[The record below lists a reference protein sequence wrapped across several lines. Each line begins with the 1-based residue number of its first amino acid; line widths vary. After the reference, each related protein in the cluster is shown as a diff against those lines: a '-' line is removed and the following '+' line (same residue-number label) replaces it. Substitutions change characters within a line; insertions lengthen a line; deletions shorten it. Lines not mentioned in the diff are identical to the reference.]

1 MEKINSHN
9 FNCGLCN
16 YKTTRKSSYQKHIL
30 SIKHILNSK
39 NLNIQ
44 SEPDM
49 QKKYKCN
56 TCNRFYSHRQSMYK
70 HSKRCTNLISN
81 NNNNNNYN
89 ESYLNEINKDNEKI
103 ISISSCSSEKQKDEY
118 KELIKVLV
126 EQNTNL
132 QSLIKDMIPKIGN
145 NNNTIINNNKIN
157 MTLFLEQQCKD
168 APNMKDF
175 IDGLQIQVGDLL
187 HTKDKGIVNGITHI
201 FLNGLKQL
209 DIYQR
214 PIHCTDIK
222 RQTLYIKDDNGWAHG
237 EEGRK
242 IFSNAIQEV
251 QAKHTKTI
259 PEWEKQNPDW
269 GNNDNLTEDYMK
281 IVKFSTQFIDSN
293 SNDENKIIKAIARE
307 VVLDKKQLQ
316 LEDF

>member
-1 MEKINSHN
+1 MEKV
-9 FNCGLCN
+9 FNHIFSCNICN
-16 YKTTRKSSYQKHIL
+16 YKTARKSSFQKHNL
-30 SIKHILNSK
+30 TIKHILNVK
-39 NLNIQ
+39 KLNSPTDSEIQ
-44 SEPDM
+44 
-49 QKKYKCN
+49 KRYKCN
-56 TCNRFYSHRQSMYK
+56 VCNKHYNHRQSMHK
-70 HSKRCTNLISN
+70 HSKTCTFDNYVNNLNDMDKDNQKITTI
-81 NNNNNNYN
+81 N
-89 ESYLNEINKDNEKI
+89 ENKDIE
-103 ISISSCSSEKQKDEY
+103 KDEY

-157 MTLFLEQQCKD
+157 MTLFLEQQCKG

-175 IDGLQIQVGDLL
+175 IASLQIQVGDLL

-222 RQTLYIKDDNGWAHG
+222 RQTLYIKDDDSWSHG
-237 EEGRK
+237 DEGRK
-242 IFSNAIQEV
+242 IFSKAIQEV
-251 QAKHTKTI
+251 QARHTKTI
-259 PEWEKQNPDW
+259 PEWEKLNPNWTD
-269 GNNDNLTEDYMK
+269 NDNLTEDYMK
-281 IVKFSTQFIDSN
+281 MVKYSTQFIDTN
-293 SNDENKIIKAIARE
+293 SNDENKIIRAIAKE

-316 LEDF
+316 IEDNY